1 MDRRTFLK
9 IMGLS
14 ATAIAAPSLA
24 LAATK
29 STPKGIQDGSRHIAS
44 IPLFVI
50 ENYKKETGKDLM
62 QDQEAMREF
71 LALRKEFNV

>member
-29 STPKGIQDGSRHIAS
+29 TPKGIPEGSRHIAS
-44 IPLFVI
+44 IPVFVI

-62 QDQEAMREF
+62 KDQEAMREF

>member
-1 MDRRTFLK
+1 MKRRTFLK

-14 ATAIAAPSLA
+14 ATAAALPSLA
-24 LAATK
+24 LSEATK
-29 STPKGIQDGSRHIAS
+29 TPKGRRRIAS
-44 IPLFVI
+44 IPLFVV

-62 QDQEAMREF
+62 KDQDAMKEF